1 MKSESEAELPLE
13 ELFRRRRCRVG
24 EPESVAKD
32 LGRSDRALES
42 EEGLMDEGSVPV

>member
-13 ELFRRRRCRVG
+13 ELFRRCRVG